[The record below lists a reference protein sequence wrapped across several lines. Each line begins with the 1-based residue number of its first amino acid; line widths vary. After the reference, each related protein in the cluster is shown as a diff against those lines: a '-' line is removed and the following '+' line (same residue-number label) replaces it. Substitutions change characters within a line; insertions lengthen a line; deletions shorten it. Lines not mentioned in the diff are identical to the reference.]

1 MAKLHFYY
9 STMNAGKTTNLLQ
22 ANYNYLEQGMRTW
35 LFTPEFDN
43 RHSSGIIHSRI
54 GISAKAYTFSH
65 DTNFSSELSKHWVI
79 SGDEISCVLID
90 EAQFLTKEQVLQL
103 CKIVDSMNIPV
114 LAYGIRNDYL
124 GDPFEGSTYLFANA
138 DNLIELKTICHCG
151 RKATHVVRVNSEGEV
166 VKQGDKIQIG
176 GNESYKS
183 MCRKHFY
190 KNM

>member
-1 MAKLHFYY
+1 
-9 STMNAGKTTNLLQ
+9 MNAGKTTNLLQ
-22 ANYNYLEQGMRTW
+22 ANYNYLEQGMQTW

-43 RHSSGIIHSRI
+43 RHSEGVIHSRI
-54 GISAKAYTFSH
+54 GITAKAKTFSQ
-65 DTNFSSELSKHWVI
+65 DTNFF
-79 SGDEISCVLID
+79 DEISWHLVISDDKINCVLVD

-103 CKIVDSMNIPV
+103 CRIVDEMNIPV
-114 LAYGIRNDYL
+114 LTYGIRNDYL
-124 GDPFEGSTYLFANA
+124 GEPFEGSTYLFANA
-138 DNLIELKTICHCG
+138 DSLIELKTICHCG
-151 RKATHVVRVNSEGEV
+151 KKATHVVRIDHEGKV